1 MSQYEATICGHC
13 KGPMSFGRHHDCSEH
28 CKGCAEMR
36 DELEARVIDGLT
48 APKPPESAPSRL
60 EQLESIVRDLAKAD
74 EGSYFCPICGVDLFE
89 ESCDVDCLIRRSRE
103 LQP

>member
-1 MSQYEATICGHC
+1 
-13 KGPMSFGRHHDCSEH
+13 
-28 CKGCAEMR
+28 MR
-36 DELEARVIDGLT
+36 KNEGT
-48 APKPPESAPSRL
+48 APKPPESDDHSATPNKQPCQACRESGFPISGNPCPRCGWSSKSIPAPSRL
-60 EQLESIVRDLAKAD
+60 EQLEAIVRELAKAD